1 MDDFDALYKVLADR
15 NIMQHYPYTFDEKRV
30 NDWIKRNMS
39 RYNEYGFGLWAV
51 MLKETGE
58 FIGDCGITIQNID
71 GEMLPEI
78 GYHIHKK
85 YWRRGFAKEAARAVR
100 DWAFQ
105 NTEYNVLYSYMKHT
119 NEGSWR
125 TAMANGMKKVKEYPD
140 PKNTISYAFA
150 ITRKEWENLKR
161 VNADI
166 V

>member
-1 MDDFDALYKVLADR
+1 
-15 NIMQHYPYTFDEKRV
+15 
-30 NDWIKRNMS
+30 
-39 RYNEYGFGLWAV
+39 